1 MADEYTK
8 MLAEG
13 IKKLQAT
20 TTDDAIK
27 REIVKQLIYKRAD
40 FISAGV
46 KVVGVQQFDNLDIK
60 YAMPSEASVEYPV
73 PEGAGASLSLID
85 WTEFTFS
92 MQKAEGRFM
101 ITDEARIRG
110 VDNVQWQISIRRLGE
125 SLAYEKDK
133 NILDTLINGAGNTFS
148 ASATWDTATAS
159 QITADIAKGLNYV
172 MSAKGV
178 VDSDINRVA
187 LVLPMKA
194 WTGLLRVVEIGNIN
208 RSIRDFIEDGY
219 GIQILPSK
227 YLTTDAI
234 MLVKGAETAIHAVL
248 RPPAGIPLVE
258 QKRHEGVGTEY
269 IVRQFFN
276 TKVIPESS
284 SQTSSTNRIC
294 VIEDVAS

>member
-1 MADEYTK
+1 MDELTK
-8 MLAEG
+8 ALAEG

-20 TTDDAIK
+20 TSDDAIK

-46 KVVGVQQFDNLDIK
+46 KVVGVQEFENLDLK
-60 YAMPSEASVEYPV
+60 YAMPSEASVSYPV
-73 PEGAGASLSLID
+73 PEGAGAALSLID
-85 WTEFTFS
+85 WTEFSFS

-110 VDNVQWQISIRRLGE
+110 VDNVQWQTSIRRLGE
-125 SLAYEKDK
+125 NLAYQKDK
-133 NILDTLINGAGNTFS
+133 NILDALVAGAGNTTT
-148 ASATWDTATAS
+148 ATATWDTATAS
-159 QITADIAKGLNYV
+159 QITSDIATALNNV
-172 MSAKGV
+172 MGAKGV
-178 VDSDINRVA
+178 IDTDINRVA
-187 LVLPMKA
+187 LILPMKA

-208 RSIRDFIEDGY
+208 RSIRDFIQSGY

-227 YLTTDAI
+227 YLTTDAL

-258 QKRHEGVGTEY
+258 QKRHEGVGVEY

-284 SQTSSTNRIC
+284 TQTSSSDRIN